1 MCRAGR
7 RWDDMGKFDALFQN
21 DPALAGV
28 KTGRAA
34 SELGGAILGLPG
46 GTWVSGGVYRVETL
60 HEIGGAPENGGLE
73 NPEESNTLREMGAG
87 ERLLFLDLET
97 TGLSGGTGTYAFL
110 CGLGAV
116 CGKYFKVIQF
126 FLRNPAHE
134 AEWLEAVDECIPRN
148 ATLVTYNGKTFDV
161 PMLKTR
167 HILSRM
173 RPHWESSPHVD
184 LLYFSRRL
192 YRGYLESCSLGS
204 VETNV
209 LGVRRENQ
217 DVPGSLIPEI
227 YARYLR
233 TGDAAPLRGVFYHNE
248 LDIASLAAFYR
259 RVSNVL
265 AGRIGRGREFLRAGD
280 IWNDRG
286 KPDAAMRLWK
296 MSLNEPESRA
306 EAALRMAFAAK
317 RGMEHENARA
327 WFAEAFREFSAR
339 GALRNA
345 AELFAIL
352 EEMAKLEEHR
362 FMRPERAL
370 AHVTTALDGMRRARH
385 YGTVPNAILAKAM
398 EHRRERLLKKI
409 RAREG

>member
-1 MCRAGR
+1 
-7 RWDDMGKFDALFQN
+7 MGKFDALFQN
-21 DPALAGV
+21 DPAIAGV

-34 SELGGAILGLPG
+34 SERGRAISGLPG
-46 GTWVSGGVYRVETL
+46 GTWISDGVYRVETL
-60 HEIGGAPENGGLE
+60 HEIGGSPENGGLE
-73 NPEESNTLREMGAG
+73 NPEEGNALREMGAG
-87 ERLLFLDLET
+87 ERLSFLDLET

-116 CGKYFKVIQF
+116 CGKYFKVVQF

-134 AEWLEAVDECIPRN
+134 AEWLAAVDTCIPKN
-148 ATLVTYNGKTFDV
+148 ATLVTYNGKTFDI
-161 PMLKTR
+161 PMLTTR

-184 LLYFSRRL
+184 LLYFSRRF

-204 VETNV
+204 VETHI
-209 LGVRRENQ
+209 LGVRRANQ

-248 LDIASLAAFYR
+248 LDIASLASLYR
-259 RVSNVL
+259 RVSNAL
-265 AGRIGRGREFLRAGD
+265 AGRAGRGREFLRAGD
-280 IWNDRG
+280 IWSDRG
-286 KPDAAMRLWK
+286 KPEAASRLWG
-296 MSLNEPESRA
+296 MALNEPESRA
-306 EAALRMAFAAK
+306 EASLRMAFAAK
-317 RGMEHENARA
+317 RGGEHENARVR
-327 WFAEAFREFSAR
+327 FTEAFREFSAR
-339 GALRNA
+339 GASRHA

-352 EEMAKLEEHR
+352 EELAKLEEHR

-370 AHVTTALDGMRRARH
+370 SHVTAALDAMKRARH
-385 YGTVPNAILAKAM
+385 YGASPDAVLAKAM

-409 RAREG
+409 RALEG

>member
-7 RWDDMGKFDALFQN
+7 RCDDMGKFDALFQN

-73 NPEESNTLREMGAG
+73 NPEEGNTLREMGAG

-173 RPHWESSPHVD
+173 RPHW
-184 LLYFSRRL
+184 
-192 YRGYLESCSLGS
+192 
-204 VETNV
+204 
-209 LGVRRENQ
+209 
-217 DVPGSLIPEI
+217 
-227 YARYLR
+227 
-233 TGDAAPLRGVFYHNE
+233 
-248 LDIASLAAFYR
+248 
-259 RVSNVL
+259 
-265 AGRIGRGREFLRAGD
+265 
-280 IWNDRG
+280 
-286 KPDAAMRLWK
+286 
-296 MSLNEPESRA
+296 
-306 EAALRMAFAAK
+306 
-317 RGMEHENARA
+317 
-327 WFAEAFREFSAR
+327 
-339 GALRNA
+339 
-345 AELFAIL
+345 
-352 EEMAKLEEHR
+352 
-362 FMRPERAL
+362 
-370 AHVTTALDGMRRARH
+370 
-385 YGTVPNAILAKAM
+385 
-398 EHRRERLLKKI
+398 
-409 RAREG
+409 